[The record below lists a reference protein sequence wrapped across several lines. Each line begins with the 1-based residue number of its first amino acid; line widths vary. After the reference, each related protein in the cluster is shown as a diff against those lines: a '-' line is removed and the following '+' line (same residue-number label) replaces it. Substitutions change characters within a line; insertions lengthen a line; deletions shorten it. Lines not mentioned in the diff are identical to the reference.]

1 MVNLKEII
9 DKLQSENIYFK
20 TQVEILQSENKQL
33 VISNENLSIE
43 VNSLK
48 EILKTKDSMSVCFSY
63 FVLVVYHY
71 ILSS

>member
-9 DKLQSENIYFK
+9 DKLQSKNIYFQ

-48 EILKTKDSMSVCFSY
+48 EILKTKDS
-63 FVLVVYHY
+63 L
-71 ILSS
+71 